1 MSWLRKS
8 LHNITVRKRG
18 DKMKMKKNKFISV
31 VAILIFVL
39 LLTIAGL
46 LGLYC
51 KKWGGWIVI
60 KVRDIL
66 PLIYTNDIRLLD
78 KDECEICLIY
88 QGQCIWITFWWFLK
102 SRGNQYVDGRMHYR
116 YYKYSDR
123 NRELLR
129 VTSGA
134 FSLCT
139 RKLQLLL

>member
-1 MSWLRKS
+1 
-8 LHNITVRKRG
+8 
-18 DKMKMKKNKFISV
+18 MKMKKNKFISV

-78 KDECEICLIY
+78 KDECEIYLIY
-88 QGQCIWITFWWFLK
+88 QGRVSGLLSDDFL
-102 SRGNQYVDGRMHYR
+102 N
-116 YYKYSDR
+116 
-123 NRELLR
+123 
-129 VTSGA
+129 
-134 FSLCT
+134 
-139 RKLQLLL
+139 